1 MKFWGKTTQDAIRS
15 GLEELHKTKAQ
26 VEVKVISEG
35 RKGFLGF
42 GKKPA
47 EVELVVKEETTHKN
61 AGRPHAKKV
70 AVAKQRVEDW
80 EKYLHELGYYLAD
93 VTQKMGIKTTI
104 DVVVEKRVVTYN
116 FETEQ
121 EGSLIGRHGKTLNAL
136 QLLAQDFLDRKSK
149 RKVQV
154 ILDAADYRARR
165 KETLQFLARKV
176 ARDAIRQDRRQRLD
190 PMPSFERKIIHAAL
204 ARNTEVKT
212 YSSGNEPRRF
222 VVVEPAYAKNT
233 GKN

>member
-1 MKFWGKTTQDAIRS
+1 
-15 GLEELHKTKAQ
+15 
-26 VEVKVISEG
+26 
-35 RKGFLGF
+35 
-42 GKKPA
+42 
-47 EVELVVKEETTHKN
+47 
-61 AGRPHAKKV
+61 
-70 AVAKQRVEDW
+70 
-80 EKYLHELGYYLAD
+80 
-93 VTQKMGIKTTI
+93 MGIKTTI
-104 DVVVEKRVVTYN
+104 DVVVEKRVVIYN
-116 FETEQ
+116 FETKQ

-176 ARDAIRQDRRQRLD
+176 ARDAIQQDQRQRLD
-190 PMPSFERKIIHAAL
+190 PMPSFERKIIH

>member
-47 EVELVVKEETTHKN
+47 EVELVVKEETT
-61 AGRPHAKKV
+61 
-70 AVAKQRVEDW
+70 
-80 EKYLHELGYYLAD
+80 
-93 VTQKMGIKTTI
+93 
-104 DVVVEKRVVTYN
+104 N
-116 FETEQ
+116 FETKQ

-176 ARDAIRQDRRQRLD
+176 ARDAIQQDQRQRLD

>member
-70 AVAKQRVEDW
+70 AVAKQKVEDW
-80 EKYLHELGYYLAD
+80 EKYLHELGLLF
-93 VTQKMGIKTTI
+93 G
-104 DVVVEKRVVTYN
+104 RCH
-116 FETEQ
+116 TEDGDQ
-121 EGSLIGRHGKTLNAL
+121 DNDRCGGGKTG
-136 QLLAQDFLDRKSK
+136 
-149 RKVQV
+149 
-154 ILDAADYRARR
+154 
-165 KETLQFLARKV
+165 
-176 ARDAIRQDRRQRLD
+176 RDL
-190 PMPSFERKIIHAAL
+190 
-204 ARNTEVKT
+204 
-212 YSSGNEPRRF
+212 
-222 VVVEPAYAKNT
+222 
-233 GKN
+233 